1 MDFSELT
8 QRYLRQAKADGASAR
23 TLQTY
28 GAAFAEFAETGLSFT
43 PGGVSQWKLQ
53 LVEAGQAPS
62 SVNLKLSAL
71 SSLGRWAVQEEGPEG
86 YLLDENPVA
95 RVRRPKA
102 RRPAE
107 RFLELPE
114 AKRVLGLHLPVDFL
128 LLTGLRV
135 SEAVNCKVRDLH
147 QGRLTVRLKG
157 GRVSEV
163 QLPAGL
169 ASRLEALAAS
179 RSPEAPLLVRG
190 DGSPWNRLALTKAVA
205 RAARCAG
212 ITRLRVSAHVL
223 RHTFNVA
230 ARAAGVDPT
239 VRSRLLN
246 HASSATLQKYEHAA
260 AAEVDRARSLVAST
274 LEG

>member
-1 MDFSELT
+1 MHFSELT

-28 GAAFAEFAETGLSFT
+28 GSAFSEFDASGLAFT
-43 PGGVSQWKLQ
+43 PAGITQWKVRLI
-53 LVEAGQAPS
+53 EAGQAPS

-71 SSLGRWAVQEEGPEG
+71 SSLGRWGSQEEGPEG
-86 YLLDENPVA
+86 YLLEANPVD

-107 RFLELPE
+107 RFLELDE
-114 AKRVLGLHLPVDFL
+114 AKRILGLNLAVDFL

-157 GRVSEV
+157 GRLSEV
-163 QLPAGL
+163 LLPARL
-169 ASRLEALAAS
+169 QSRLEALAAS

-205 RAARCAG
+205 RAARVAG
-212 ITRLRVSAHVL
+212 VLRIRVSAHVL

-230 ARAAGVDPT
+230 ARSAGVDPT

-260 AAEVDRARSLVAST
+260 AAEVDRARTLVAST